1 VSTNPLS
8 AFDERTV
15 GERSTMAEYAGMT
28 ARPAHFIHL
37 NGPAL
42 VGLAARTLERQYG
55 LEEFMPARLTVD
67 LFKAARGIPTTTT
80 CRLVHDGRRVR
91 NSVFL
96 RVDGDAGG
104 WSPSIGDYV
113 NTSHKRFLNRAIDV
127 VQGSANSPFVNAA
140 YAAEWIC
147 VQGDSHSPADGVS
160 GMVTAVSN
168 PAAQIDFAD
177 EESFGVRPVAEG
189 R

>member
-1 VSTNPLS
+1 MDPSLDSARRSWSRRVSTNPLS

-67 LFKAARGIPTTTT
+67 LFKAARG
-80 CRLVHDGRRVR
+80 
-91 NSVFL
+91 
-96 RVDGDAGG
+96 
-104 WSPSIGDYV
+104 
-113 NTSHKRFLNRAIDV
+113 
-127 VQGSANSPFVNAA
+127 
-140 YAAEWIC
+140 
-147 VQGDSHSPADGVS
+147 
-160 GMVTAVSN
+160 
-168 PAAQIDFAD
+168 
-177 EESFGVRPVAEG
+177 
-189 R
+189 